1 MLAPKL
7 KHKNIVP
14 GGGAYPL
21 PSERGWTRDDF
32 GHAVSQ
38 SLRIIRGSDRE
49 PDRGYLP
56 QLIQHHR
63 DVHLA
68 LHFIEPRENL
78 YNKNNNKSIS
88 KLYNEVTMDKKIK
101 QCKTFIHNV
110 VQPGLWIRSHFLR
123 IRFRIQQFL
132 LMRIRNKRLF

>member
-1 MLAPKL
+1 MYFS
-7 KHKNIVP
+7 KNNIDNFSFSTENSCLLQSLNIRTLYP
-14 GGGAYPL
+14 GGGGAYPL

-88 KLYNEVTMDKKIK
+88 KLFNEVKMDL
-101 QCKTFIHNV
+101 KTKAMQNIYT
-110 VQPGLWIRSHFLR
+110 
-123 IRFRIQQFL
+123 
-132 LMRIRNKRLF
+132 

>member
-68 LHFIEPRENL
+68 LHFMEPRENL

-88 KLYNEVTMDKKIK
+88 KLFNEVKMDKKSNAKHLYIMLCS
-101 QCKTFIHNV
+101 QGCGSAVIFC
-110 VQPGLWIRSHFLR
+110 GSGFGSSS
-123 IRFRIQQFL
+123 FY
-132 LMRIRNKRLF
+132 